1 METKEK
7 KMGRLKYIEMRTNI
21 LMRPE
26 LSTLYRRSNKVSEE
40 SKRKVY
46 DFLEAKYK
54 TKERRWVQHQQIRRL
69 LSQFKPSERIL
80 LLSDYAYKF
89 SKSNDKYIP
98 YFAENHYKEYASG
111 TIVSVSKKEE
121 PLSFL
126 VERTAVLRSI
136 IYGDQL
142 TRLKLPDAYN
152 DEYAKQMNTDY
163 YNSLFDIYVAQEL
176 RVKDNF
182 SMSEPRNLL
191 AVMKA
196 YYDDEKNSYYD
207 MMAEDFAMD
216 GSSVYKAYRQIG
228 FEESATIIKDIS
240 KAYQTGKMLGLRKC
254 LAEKIKKYGTSD
266 IF

>member
-7 KMGRLKYIEMRTNI
+7 KTDPLKYIEMRVNMLI
-21 LMRPE
+21 RPE
-26 LSTLYRRSNKVSEE
+26 LSALYKRSGKVSEE
-40 SKRKVY
+40 NRRKVH
-46 DFLEAKYK
+46 DFLETECR
-54 TKERRWVQHQQIRRL
+54 TKEKRWIQHQQVRQF
-69 LSQFKPSERIL
+69 LSRFKPSERIL

-89 SKSNDKYIP
+89 SKSDDKYIP

-182 SMSEPRNLL
+182 SMSEPKNLL

-228 FEESATIIKDIS
+228 FEESAAIIKDIS
-240 KAYQTGKMLGLRKC
+240 EAYQTGKMLGLRKC